1 MKLTSNFSLEELS
14 FTEHRE
20 FDNTPPPE
28 VIPNLKRVAM
38 VLEQVRALVNNKPVV
53 VNSAFRCLNVNRAVG
68 SSDGSQHRL
77 GCAADIRVP
86 GMEPEMVLQAIK
98 AANIQYDQL
107 ILEFNAWVH
116 LSVPSI
122 EGNAPRKMVLI
133 IDKQG
138 TRAYQ
143 NG

>member
-1 MKLTSNFSLEELS
+1 MKLTANFSLEELS

-28 VIPNLKRVAM
+28 VIPNLKRLAM
-38 VLEQVRALVNNKPVV
+38 MLEQVRFLVNNNPVV

-68 SSDGSQHRL
+68 SGDGSQHRL

-98 AANIQYDQL
+98 ASNIQYDQL
-107 ILEFNAWVH
+107 IREFDAWVH
-116 LSVPSI
+116 ISVPTQ
-122 EGNAPRKMVLI
+122 ETAAPRKQVLI
-133 IDKQG
+133 IDKTG
-138 TRAYQ
+138 TRAYA
-143 NG
+143 